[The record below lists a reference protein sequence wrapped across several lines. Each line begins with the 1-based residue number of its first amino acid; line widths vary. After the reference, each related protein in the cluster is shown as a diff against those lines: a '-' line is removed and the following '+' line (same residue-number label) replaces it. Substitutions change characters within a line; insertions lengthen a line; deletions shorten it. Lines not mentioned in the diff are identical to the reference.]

1 LAFIKSISG
10 FRGTIG
16 GKPGNNLTPVDIVE
30 CTSAFVAQLQDEY
43 GTRDITIVLGR
54 DGRVS
59 GKHVSTLAA
68 ESIIAMGAKVID
80 CGLSTTPTVEMAVPY
95 HNAQGGIIFTASH
108 NPKEWNALKL
118 LNREGEFLSRELGE
132 SVIQKAA
139 NRDFEFASID
149 DLGSILADTEAI
161 ERHITEIIYDDL
173 ILEQK
178 VRDQKYHVIVDCINS
193 TGAIAIPPLLEKL
206 GCTYT
211 LINEE
216 VSGHF
221 AHNPEPLAHHLTEL
235 SERVKAEKA
244 QLGIA
249 VDPDVDRLALVDE
262 KGNYI
267 GEEYTLVTVADYLSE
282 FRSGT
287 FVSNLSSSKALQ
299 DLVRQK
305 GGSYASAAVGEV
317 NVVAKMKE
325 QNAVLGGEGNGG
337 IIYPPL
343 HYGRDALLGIAMVLS
358 LMAHRNKALSELRA
372 SYPHY
377 EMIKDKIALP
387 QTMATETIL
396 EQLAHRFSGFEKD
409 TIDGLKIYIDT
420 GWVHLRASNTEPILR
435 LYAEAETS
443 ENARKLADK
452 VKSAYV
458 KIVQS

>member
-1 LAFIKSISG
+1 MAFIKSISG

-16 GKPGNNLTPVDIVE
+16 GKPGSNLTPVDIVE
-30 CTSAFVAQLQDEY
+30 CTSAFVAQLQEEY

-54 DGRVS
+54 DGRIS
-59 GKHVSTLAA
+59 GNHVSTLSA
-68 ESIIAMGAKVID
+68 ESILAMGAKVID

-95 HNAQGGIIFTASH
+95 HNAHGGIIFTASH

-118 LNREGEFLSRELGE
+118 LNREGEFLSQELGE
-132 SVIQKAA
+132 SVIRKAT
-139 NRDFEFASID
+139 NRDFEFAPID
-149 DLGSILADTEAI
+149 NIGSIQTDEQAI
-161 ERHITEIIYDDL
+161 ERHISEIINDDL

-178 VRDQKYHVIVDCINS
+178 VRDQNYHIVVDCINS
-193 TGAIAIPPLLEKL
+193 TGAISIPPLLEQL

-211 LINEE
+211 LINEK

-221 AHNPEPLAHHLTEL
+221 AHNPEPLAHHLKDL
-235 SERVKAEKA
+235 SEKVKAERA

-262 KGNYI
+262 NGNYI
-267 GEEYTLVTVADYLSE
+267 GEEYTLVAVADYISE
-282 FRSGT
+282 FRTGI

-305 GGSYASAAVGEV
+305 GGSYASSAVGEV

-358 LMAHRNKALSELRA
+358 LMAHRNRTLSELRA

-387 QTMATETIL
+387 QKVATKTIL
-396 EQLAHRFSGFEKD
+396 EQLEHRFNGYKKE

-435 LYAEAETS
+435 LYAEAENS

-452 VKSAYV
+452 VKSEYD
-458 KIVQS
+458 KIIQS